1 MHKEEI
7 RSTIAAHSSAVRSAL
22 DKARQLCAGCGAELL
37 YLTLFGSTLYGT
49 ERPGASDIDVR
60 GIFLPSLSSLAMG
73 EAPHSLHFS
82 TGESDSRNSA
92 EDLDIDLW
100 SLQHWLLKLL
110 PGGDTGA
117 QDLLFSPSHEACT
130 LMHDSRLDEVF
141 TNPLRFL
148 DLSSSE
154 ACARYCLGQ
163 AKKYGIKG
171 SRLGA
176 LKAMLRK
183 ARELCPAPEGRRLGE
198 YIARLAEHSLDDS
211 FCRIAQK
218 DGEEMLLL
226 CCKFHPSNIKMQEFF
241 RRLEADMARFG
252 HRALEAEKNQGID
265 WKALS
270 HGLRAI
276 FQREELLAEGGLHF
290 PLARR
295 AELLAVKLGQRPWAD
310 IERDITEG
318 LERLSR
324 LQADSP
330 FGAPLEEGS
339 AAREARRVILHC
351 YGLEENHDC

>member
-1 MHKEEI
+1 MHKEE
-7 RSTIAAHSSAVRSAL
+7 RTSTIEAAVA
-22 DKARQLCAGCGAELL
+22 KARALCAGCGAELL
-37 YLTLFGSTLYGT
+37 YLTLFGATLYGT

-82 TGESDSRNSA
+82 TGDGESRNCA
-92 EDLDIDLW
+92 EDMDIDLW

-117 QDLLFSPSHEACT
+117 QDLLFSPSHPACT
-130 LMHDSRLDEVF
+130 LYRDERLDAVF
-141 TNPLRFL
+141 SQPLRFL

-154 ACARYCLGQ
+154 ACVRYCLGQ

-171 SRLGA
+171 SRLGT

-183 ARELCPAPEGRRLGE
+183 ARELCPYPEGRRLGE
-198 YIARLAEHSLDDS
+198 FLSTLAEHSPEAA
-211 FCRIAQK
+211 FCRIEQK

-226 CCKFHPSNIKMQEFF
+226 CGKYHPASLRMGEFF
-241 RRLEADMARFG
+241 RRLEADMERFG

-276 FQREELLAEGGLHF
+276 VQRKELLETGRLRF
-290 PLARR
+290 PLARSE
-295 AELLAVKLGQRPWAD
+295 ELLAVKLGQRPWAD
-310 IERDITEG
+310 IERDITQG
-318 LERLSR
+318 LERLAR
-324 LQADSP
+324 LQAASP
-330 FGAPLEEGS
+330 FGAPLEQGS

>member
-1 MHKEEI
+1 MRKEE
-7 RSTIAAHSSAVRSAL
+7 RTSTIEAAVA
-22 DKARQLCAGCGAELL
+22 KARALCADCGAELL
-37 YLTLFGSTLYGT
+37 YLTLFGATLYGT

-82 TGESDSRNSA
+82 TGDGESRNSA
-92 EDLDIDLW
+92 EDMDIDLW

-130 LMHDSRLDEVF
+130 LFRDDRLDEVF
-141 TNPLRFL
+141 SNPLRFL

-176 LKAMLRK
+176 LKTMLRK
-183 ARELCPAPEGRRLGE
+183 TRELCPMPEGRRLGE
-198 YIARLAEHSLDDS
+198 FFSLLAEVVPDS
-211 FCRIAQK
+211 AFCRLEQK
-218 DGEEMLLL
+218 DGEEMLLV
-226 CCKFHPSNIKMQEFF
+226 CGKYHPASLRMGEFF
-241 RRLEADMARFG
+241 RRLEADMERFG

-276 FQREELLAEGGLHF
+276 FQREELLDTGRLRF

-295 AELLAVKLGQRPWAD
+295 EELLAVKMGTRPWAD
-310 IERDITEG
+310 IESDITEG
-318 LERLSR
+318 LTRLTK
-324 LQADSP
+324 LQQVSP
-330 FGAPLEEGS
+330 FAKPLEEGS
-339 AAREARRVILHC
+339 AARASRKVILYG
-351 YGLEENHDC
+351 YGLEE